1 MTEIKSGLKENDL
14 IINDGLR
21 QVEDGQIVKV
31 ILPKFKLIMNK
42 GFKEFLPSSWA
53 IDYSTVV
60 YVLIFIFFILGFSH
74 ICATR
79 ENFQK

>member
-31 ILPKFKLIMNK
+31 ISTKFKLIMNK
-42 GFKEFLPSSWA
+42 GFKEFYPPHGLLT
-53 IDYSTVV
+53 I
-60 YVLIFIFFILGFSH
+60 VL
-74 ICATR
+74 
-79 ENFQK
+79 